1 MRAFLLLCIQA
12 VAGFT
17 GRGAPALASK
27 RAASRAQ
34 HVITMG
40 GRAATPL
47 GRVSTKEGK
56 LIKINLLKEAL
67 DGSTLIFNLPSVGL
81 TPKVMSELRRK
92 MPDDA
97 QIIVAKNTLMKRAM
111 AEVDG
116 YGDVAEPLLKRENAW
131 VFCGDDVKGAFNGFN
146 DWVKESAPSGKEVA
160 IEYKVLG
167 GVSAGQLVDAKGV
180 EQISKLPTKVEL
192 IAKIAALI
200 QEAGAQGLARKLK
213 NAKGMPQGIAK
224 RMKKAAGQK
233 LVVAVK
239 MGPGSEE
246 KNMS

>member
-1 MRAFLLLCIQA
+1 MPGSGCAVTGTSMVA
-12 VAGFT
+12 VAV
-17 GRGAPALASK
+17 AWPS
-27 RAASRAQ
+27 
-34 HVITMG
+34 
-40 GRAATPL
+40 
-47 GRVSTKEGK
+47 
-56 LIKINLLKEAL
+56 EAV
-67 DGSTLIFNLPSVGL
+67 T
-81 TPKVMSELRRK
+81 
-92 MPDDA
+92 
-97 QIIVAKNTLMKRAM
+97 
-111 AEVDG
+111 
-116 YGDVAEPLLKRENAW
+116 
-131 VFCGDDVKGAFNGFN
+131 
-146 DWVKESAPSGKEVA
+146 VKESAPSGKEVA

-180 EQISKLPTKVEL
+180 EQISKLPTKTEL